1 MDVIKSII
9 LWIIGIGFIIIFF
22 PITFIVWIIAFPFDR
37 KRSAIHWILML
48 QSFLLAKMIPI
59 WKIKIEGREK
69 AVKGATYVII
79 SNHQSVLDTLI
90 INCLRYKFKWV
101 SKIEN
106 MKLPVLGWYLRMADY
121 IAVNRGNEESK
132 VEMLEKSLNC
142 LKSGISVMLFP
153 EGTRSKDM
161 DVALFKRGAFQLA
174 IHAGVPVLPIMLDG
188 TGGILPKHGL
198 IFGSGFNITIR
209 VLDPV
214 HPDAFPTSNVDELSE
229 VFRMQIAS
237 QLKELRSKTTKK

>member
-1 MDVIKSII
+1 MDVFKSIL

-22 PITFIVWIIAFPFDR
+22 PITFIVWIIALPFDR
-37 KRSAIHWILML
+37 SRSAIHWILMQ
-48 QSFLLAKMIPI
+48 QSFLLVKIIPI

-69 AVKGATYVII
+69 AVKGVTYVII

-90 INCLRYKFKWV
+90 INCLRYRFKWV

-132 VEMLEKSLNC
+132 AEMLEKSFHC
-142 LKSGISVMLFP
+142 LKNGTSVMLFP

-161 DVALFKRGAFQLA
+161 EVALFKRGAFQLA
-174 IHAGVPVLPIMLDG
+174 IQAGVPILPVMIDG

-198 IFGSGFNITIR
+198 IFGSGFDITVR

-214 HPDAFPTSNVDELSE
+214 YPDAFPTNNVDDLSE
-229 VFRMQIAS
+229 VFRTQIAS
-237 QLKELRSKTTKK
+237 ELKDLRSKKHK